1 METNNMWFTEAAFVD
16 FEKMEVR
23 FSDGKSESFPGANVY
38 KLLLYF
44 AENKTK
50 TLFSAKELIQCIW
63 GDGDAA
69 HGYSNTNLNT
79 EIKKLRRLL
88 RCEDRKCEDGLL
100 FYDAGIKM
108 YRFHPSDK
116 QSESPKSGVKEN
128 TNLSEKA
135 MLRKMELELAV
146 QIGESLQEAELK
158 EAKLPGAE
166 LQRANLK
173 RADLQGANLQGAN
186 LELAYLQEANLQ
198 GARMQ
203 RVDLDGAN
211 LFRAKLQGANLQGA
225 KLENAHLSFANL
237 QEAELEQANLHGAVL
252 VRANLQGANLQGA
265 NLQCAKLED
274 AKLQCAELFRADL
287 FSANMQRAKLQGA
300 NLGGANLQWVKL
312 QGAEYCTHPD
322 AFTAF
327 PDGFNPKEHDM
338 IEVDINGDPVE

>member
-1 METNNMWFTEAAFVD
+1 MWFTEAAFVD

-23 FSDGKSESFPGANVY
+23 FSDGKSESFPGVNVY

-128 TNLSEKA
+128 TNLSERA

-158 EAKLPGAE
+158 EAELPGAE

-173 RADLQGANLQGAN
+173 RAD
-186 LELAYLQEANLQ
+186 
-198 GARMQ
+198 
-203 RVDLDGAN
+203 
-211 LFRAKLQGANLQGA
+211 LQGA

-274 AKLQCAELFRADL
+274 AKLQCA
-287 FSANMQRAKLQGA
+287 
-300 NLGGANLQWVKL
+300 
-312 QGAEYCTHPD
+312 
-322 AFTAF
+322 
-327 PDGFNPKEHDM
+327 
-338 IEVDINGDPVE
+338 

>member
-16 FEKMEVR
+16 FDRMEVH
-23 FSDGKSESFPGANVY
+23 FSDGRNESFPGENV
-38 KLLLYF
+38 KNLLLYL
-44 AENKTK
+44 AENRTK
-50 TLFSAKELIQCIW
+50 SLFSADELIKGIW
-63 GDGDAA
+63 GDEYGRT
-69 HGYSNTNLNT
+69 STNLNS
-79 EIKKLRRLL
+79 EITKLRKLL
-88 RCEDRKCEDGLL
+88 MCGTSEVLYYDR
-100 FYDAGIKM
+100 GIKL

-116 QSESPKSGVKEN
+116 QSDSPKSGVKEN
-128 TNLSEKA
+128 TNLSERA

-158 EAKLPGAE
+158 EAELPGAE
-166 LQRANLK
+166 LRRANLK

-211 LFRAKLQGANLQGA
+211 LFYARLQGANLQGA

-327 PDGFNPKEHDM
+327 PDEFNPKEHDM